1 MKLEQE
7 QQINLLLLLATFK
20 SLTEQLYNL
29 KGLHSGIVKKK
40 FNRLQNAFNSYE
52 KELNKTWLKDNYSHK
67 EVIEQLN
74 DAITD
79 LLYMLREGVETVNTK
94 KTK

>member
-40 FNRLQNAFNSYE
+40 FNRLQNTFNSYE
-52 KELNKTWLKDNYSHK
+52 KELNKTWLKDNK